1 MKILHIITS
10 LQTGGAETLVVNLMP
25 RFHAMGH
32 EVGVVVFN
40 AVRTPLME
48 RLERECPG
56 CKIYKLGSSYYNP
69 WYIVKLWRIMRHYD
83 IVHTHNS
90 SPQLFVALANV
101 ICHKKLVT
109 TEHSTN
115 NRKREQGG
123 ILRLLDK
130 WMYRQYDSVVCI
142 SKIAEETLKEYLAY
156 PHPLPEGK
164 GDERAHSYNICT
176 INNGVDVEAFR
187 NALPLEELKTGRF
200 GVVMVAG
207 FRETKDQDTVI
218 RAMAHLGDEY
228 ELWLVGDG
236 ERRHSLEST
245 VESLELKDRVR
256 FLGLRSDIPAIL
268 HTADV
273 VVMSSHWEGLSL
285 SNIEGMS
292 VGKPFIASDVK
303 GLREVTQG
311 YGILFPHEDDEALAA
326 LIKQLHDDKTY
337 YQQVADKCYERAQQ
351 FDIQKMVEKYNE
363 VYEKVAKPSVR

>member
-1 MKILHIITS
+1 MKLLHVITS
-10 LQTGGAETLVVNLMP
+10 LQTGGAETLVVNLIP
-25 RFHAMGH
+25 RFKALGH
-32 EVGVVVFN
+32 DVGVVVFN
-40 AVRTPLME
+40 GMKTPLME
-48 RLERECPG
+48 RLEKECPD
-56 CKIYKLGSSYYNP
+56 CKIYKLGNSYYNP
-69 WYIVKLWRIMRHYD
+69 LYIIKLWRIMRQYD

-90 SPQLFVALANV
+90 SPQLFAALANV
-101 ICHKKLVT
+101 LCHKKLVT

-123 ILRLLDK
+123 ILRMLDK

-142 SKIAEETLKEYLAY
+142 SKIAEETLNTYLQ
-156 PHPLPEGK
+156 GM
-164 GDERAHSYNICT
+164 RNNICT
-176 INNGVDVEAFR
+176 INNGVDVEEFR
-187 NALPLEELKTGRF
+187 NAQPLEDLKTERF
-200 GVVMVAG
+200 VIVMIAG
-207 FRETKDQDTVI
+207 FREAKDQDTVI

-268 HTADV
+268 HSADV

-311 YGILFPHEDDEALAA
+311 YGLLFPHEGDEALAA

-363 VYEKVAKPSVR
+363 VYERVAKPSVR